1 MTITVTYTAK
11 WQLKIDRRYKW
22 TDCKKLINTQ
32 TCKEI
37 KKTIKNSKAG
47 YYISRKF
54 IKLEDL
60 RAGRLVELI
69 VDDDDCPF

>member
-1 MTITVTYTAK
+1 MIITVTYEAK
-11 WQLKIDRRYKW
+11 WQLKIDNKYKW
-22 TDCKKLINTQ
+22 TVCKKLINTQ

-37 KKTIKNSKAG
+37 KKTIKNSQAG
-47 YYISRKF
+47 YYINRKF

-69 VDDDDCPF
+69 KENDCPF